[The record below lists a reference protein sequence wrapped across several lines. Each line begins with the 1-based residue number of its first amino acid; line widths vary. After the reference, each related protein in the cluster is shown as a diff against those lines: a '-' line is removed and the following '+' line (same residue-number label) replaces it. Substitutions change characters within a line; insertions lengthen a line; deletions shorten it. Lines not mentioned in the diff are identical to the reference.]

1 MFILARELTGGGD
14 HGDGG
19 NPPDPTWMVL
29 ARPVRQNSPLASKS
43 KSPSTSVSTSPL

>member
-1 MFILARELTGGGD
+1 MFTLEREPTGGGD

-29 ARPVRQNSPLASKS
+29 AGPVRQNSPLASDS
-43 KSPSTSVSTSPL
+43 KYLSTSVSTSPS

>member
-1 MFILARELTGGGD
+1 MFTLAQKLTRGGD

-29 ARPVRQNSPLASKS
+29 AGPVRQNSRLASNS
-43 KSPSTSVSTSPL
+43 KSPSTSVSTSPS